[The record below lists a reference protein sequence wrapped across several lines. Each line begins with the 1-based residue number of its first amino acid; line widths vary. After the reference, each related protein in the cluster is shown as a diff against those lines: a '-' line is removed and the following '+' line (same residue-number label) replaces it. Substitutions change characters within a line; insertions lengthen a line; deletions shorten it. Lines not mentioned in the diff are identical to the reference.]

1 VDAYSITYRYRIG
14 NIVTSIHID
23 LDKLGAPDL
32 DAYPV
37 SYTVSYDIADRGP
50 ADAHTKRHAN
60 NQPTTNGNIGRGDT
74 VVDRHANG
82 D

>member
-1 VDAYSITYRYRIG
+1 MGAITYRYRIG
-14 NIVTSIHID
+14 NIVTSIHPD

-37 SYTVSYDIADRGP
+37 SYTVSYDIADCGT
-50 ADAHTKRHAN
+50 ADAHAKRHAN
-60 NQPTTNGNIGRGDT
+60 GEPASHSDARHGDT

-82 D
+82 N